1 MDFVLFSRVFRA
13 LCSVGAVSTKK
24 KATRKAAS
32 AYTARTADKH
42 ELYQLSVQAVDHE
55 LDFIEKVY
63 RNLYKARPLLLRE
76 DFCGT
81 ALFSAHWAKSHPE
94 RHAVGVDISKETLA
108 WGQERNVDPL
118 GEAKSRVKLLCEDVR
133 QKRKEKHQVINAM
146 NFSYSVF
153 RTRADMREYFASV
166 KRSLVRE
173 GMFVLDAYGGWES
186 QQPMQEPRKV
196 AQGFTYVWDQNKFDP
211 ITHEVLNYIHFEF
224 KDGTKMDK
232 AFTYEWRYWT
242 LPELRELLI
251 EAGFSSVRVYWDV
264 APDDEEE
271 NYKVL
276 TKAENQPGW
285 LAYLVAF

>member
-1 MDFVLFSRVFRA
+1 M
-13 LCSVGAVSTKK
+13 STKK
-24 KATRKAAS
+24 KAKKTAARRV
-32 AYTARTADKH
+32 YTAKTADKH

-55 LDFIEKVY
+55 LGFIEKVY
-63 RNLYKARPLLLRE
+63 RNIYRERPLDLRE

-81 ALFSAHWAKSHPE
+81 ALFSAVWAKSHAD
-94 RHAVGVDISKETLA
+94 RRSVGVDISRETLA

-118 GEAKSRVKLLCEDVR
+118 GTASERVTLLCEDVR
-133 QKRKEKHQVINAM
+133 QKRKQKHHVINAM

-153 RTRADMREYFASV
+153 RTRDQMREYFSSV
-166 KRSLVRE
+166 KRSLLTE
-173 GMFVLDAYGGWES
+173 GIFVMDAYGGWDS
-186 QQPMQEPRKV
+186 QQPMCEPRKV
-196 AQGFTYVWDQNKFDP
+196 AEGFVYVWDQNKFDP
-211 ITHEVLNYIHFEF
+211 ITHEVVNYIHFEF
-224 KDGTKMDK
+224 KDGTKLER

-251 EAGFSSVRVYWDV
+251 EAGFSEVRVYWDV

-271 NYKVL
+271 KYKVL

>member
-1 MDFVLFSRVFRA
+1 
-13 LCSVGAVSTKK
+13 
-24 KATRKAAS
+24 
-32 AYTARTADKH
+32 
-42 ELYQLSVQAVDHE
+42 
-55 LDFIEKVY
+55 
-63 RNLYKARPLLLRE
+63 
-76 DFCGT
+76 
-81 ALFSAHWAKSHPE
+81 
-94 RHAVGVDISKETLA
+94 
-108 WGQERNVDPL
+108 
-118 GEAKSRVKLLCEDVR
+118 
-133 QKRKEKHQVINAM
+133 
-146 NFSYSVF
+146 
-153 RTRADMREYFASV
+153 
-166 KRSLVRE
+166 
-173 GMFVLDAYGGWES
+173 
-186 QQPMQEPRKV
+186 MQEPRKV